1 MIKYINKL
9 KAYLLHYS
17 WDLAY
22 GHYQES
28 IINDGLSP
36 ENYNIIRN
44 PYKEKWFADPF
55 IYKDTSDYL
64 ELFVEEFDYSV
75 GRGRIGHLVI
85 SKQSHRIEKLTILLE
100 KDSHLSFPVIYRREG
115 KVFVHPENSASGKS
129 YMYRFD
135 EGLDRLVD
143 PVEVLS
149 EPVADAIIVEKDGKF
164 VMYATKVPVP
174 NGKEQYIYQADSFF
188 GPYIYK
194 GSKVYD
200 KAYARMAGAFVRMSD
215 GQLIRPAQDCDG
227 GDYGK
232 AVLFMGD
239 NNVVSSLFPP
249 VPQYAGLH
257 TFNTLGNTFII
268 DLKKYDYP
276 WLYRLKTY
284 IKK

>member
-1 MIKYINKL
+1 MIQRIKEK
-9 KAYLLHYS
+9 LLHYS

-22 GHYQES
+22 GHYCES
-28 IINDGLSP
+28 ILTNGLNLK
-36 ENYNIIRN
+36 NYNIIKS
-44 PYKEKWFADPF
+44 PYKNKWFADPF
-55 IYKDTSDYL
+55 IYKDTSDKL
-64 ELFVEEFDYSV
+64 ELFVEEFDYSINK
-75 GRGRIGHLVI
+75 GRIGHLVI
-85 SKQSHRIEKLTILLE
+85 SKQSQRIEKLSIILE
-100 KDSHLSFPVIYRREG
+100 KDTHLSFPVIYRRDG
-115 KVFVHPENSASGKS
+115 KVYVHPENSASGSSFMYS
-129 YMYRFD
+129 YD
-135 EGLDRLVD
+135 EEIDKLID

-149 EPVADAIIVEKDGKF
+149 EPVTDAIIVEEDGKF

-174 NGKEQYIYQADSFF
+174 NGKELYIYHADSFF
-188 GPYIYK
+188 GRYIYK

-232 AVLFMGD
+232 AVVFMGD